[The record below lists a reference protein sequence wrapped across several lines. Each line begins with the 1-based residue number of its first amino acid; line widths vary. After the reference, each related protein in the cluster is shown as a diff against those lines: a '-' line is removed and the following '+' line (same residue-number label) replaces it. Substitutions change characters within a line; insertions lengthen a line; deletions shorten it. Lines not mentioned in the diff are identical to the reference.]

1 MIINLIGD
9 NEDTIFRLLK
19 SLNLRKDEDLIF
31 FDCSDDMVKH
41 FTKCRTIQTD
51 KNTDTA
57 LSLLKNEL
65 ALFPGKQIVLN
76 NADYLNNEPA
86 DTVLFFTFSEELIK
100 HSLILIISKES
111 LVISNDNIAYYR
123 IRTNNELAS
132 VSFII
137 NKKIREFIHI

>member
-1 MIINLIGD
+1 MIINLISD
-9 NEDTIFRLLK
+9 NEDTIFKLLK

-31 FDCSDDMVKH
+31 FDCSNDMINH
-41 FTKCRTIQTD
+41 FTECRIIQTD
-51 KNTDTA
+51 KNTSTA

-65 ALFPGKQIVLN
+65 ALFPRKQIVLN

-86 DTVLFFTFSEELIK
+86 DTVLFFTFSADLIK
-100 HSLILIISKES
+100 DSLILIISKES

>member
-86 DTVLFFTFSEELIK
+86 DTVLF
-100 HSLILIISKES
+100 SL
-111 LVISNDNIAYYR
+111 LVKN
-123 IRTNNELAS
+123 
-132 VSFII
+132 
-137 NKKIREFIHI
+137 